1 MRDNGRMIEPTV
13 TGVLSIQMATP
24 MRELGKMTR
33 LMEMESISI
42 PTALNTKGLG
52 KKINRMVME
61 LKHGQMEHLTMDI
74 IKKERSM
81 DSVNLDGQM
90 AQFMRVSFQI
100 II

>member
-1 MRDNGRMIEPTV
+1 MVIFMRDF
-13 TGVLSIQMATP
+13 
-24 MRELGKMTR
+24 GKMTR
-33 LMEMESISI
+33 LMEMGSIFMKME
-42 PTALNTKGLG
+42 LNTKGLG